1 MIGVVAR
8 PLLGIAIPHFG
19 RNLSPDSVYSVA
31 RAAEEIGYDSIWTTD
46 HVVIDTSNYYPYGRI
61 YESIAVL
68 AAIGSVTEQIKIGT
82 SIIVIPMRNTV
93 LTAKQLATIDS
104 LTGGRLIVG
113 LGVGWN
119 RQEFRNLG
127 ADFKRRG
134 RIEEESIKLMRTLW
148 SSERPVFVGEFY
160 RVEDAVFE
168 PLPAQRGGPPIWLG
182 GNSRAALERALRLAD
197 GWHVTGMHPSD
208 FGEMV
213 RGAAGRAKQGFVFSA
228 RLTVELGGR
237 GPREYTSPLGDRRF
251 ILGGGAG
258 EVAEQLSEYVRLG
271 ASHLVLYLGD
281 LPAKAYI
288 ENMRRFMGEVA
299 PSISGG

>member
-1 MIGVVAR
+1 MAR

-31 RAAEEIGYDSIWTTD
+31 RAAEELGYDSIWTTD
-46 HVVIDTSNYYPYGRI
+46 HIVIDTSNYYPYGRI

-68 AAIGSVTEQIKIGT
+68 AAIGSVTERIRIGT
-82 SIIVIPMRNTV
+82 SIIVIPMRNAV

-104 LTGGRLIVG
+104 LTGGRLVVG

-127 ADFKRRG
+127 ASFKKRG
-134 RIEEESIKLMRTLW
+134 RIEEESIKLMKTLW
-148 SSERPVFVGEFY
+148 SSERPVFAGEFY
-160 RVEDAVFE
+160 RVEDVVFE
-168 PLPAQRGGPPIWLG
+168 PLPAQPGGPPIWLG

-197 GWHVTGMHPSD
+197 GWHVTGMHPGD
-208 FGEMV
+208 FAEMV
-213 RGAAGRAKQGFVFSA
+213 RGVAGRARPGFVFSA
-228 RLTVELGGR
+228 RLTVELGGK
-237 GPREYTSPLGDRRF
+237 GSREYTSPLGDRRF
-251 ILGGGAG
+251 IVGGSAG
-258 EVAEQLSEYVRLG
+258 EVAEQLSKYLRSG

-281 LPAKAYI
+281 QPAKTYI
-288 ENMRRFMGEVA
+288 ENIRRLMSEVA

>member
-1 MIGVVAR
+1 MAR

-31 RAAEEIGYDSIWTTD
+31 KAAEELGYDSIWTTD
-46 HVVIDTSNYYPYGRI
+46 HVVVDPSNYYPYGRI

-68 AAIGSVTEQIKIGT
+68 AAIGSVTERIRIGT
-82 SIIVIPMRNTV
+82 SIIVIPMRNAV

-119 RQEFRNLG
+119 WQEFRNLG

-134 RIEEESIKLMRTLW
+134 RIEEESIKLMKTLW
-148 SSERPVFVGEFY
+148 SGERPVFAGEFY
-160 RVEDAVFE
+160 RVENAVFE
-168 PLPAQRGGPPIWLG
+168 PLPAQPGGPPIWLG
-182 GNSRAALERALRLAD
+182 GNSRVALERALRLAD

-208 FGEMV
+208 FSDMV
-213 RGAAGRAKQGFVFSA
+213 KSAAGRAKPGFVFSA
-228 RLTVELGGR
+228 RLTVELGGK
-237 GPREYTSPLGDRRF
+237 GPKEYTSPLGERRF
-251 ILGGGAG
+251 ILGGSTGQ
-258 EVAEQLSEYVRLG
+258 VADQLSAYIRSG

-281 LPAKAYI
+281 LPAKTYI
-288 ENMRRFMGEVA
+288 DTMRRLMSEVV